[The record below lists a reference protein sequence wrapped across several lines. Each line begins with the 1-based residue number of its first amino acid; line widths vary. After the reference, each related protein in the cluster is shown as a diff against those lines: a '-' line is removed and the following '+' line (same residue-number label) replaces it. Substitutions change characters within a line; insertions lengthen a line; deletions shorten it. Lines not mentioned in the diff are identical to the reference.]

1 MPGGRCEPGRAP
13 WKGSWGESGTEPWEM
28 QKPSCLPALQCPS
41 HPPALS
47 HVAPSRALP
56 WSRQGRGALRCLHP
70 PLKGRSSAIWSDWA
84 PFCALFLY

>member
-41 HPPALS
+41 HPPSPDPRGSQQSPSLVPTGAGGTQ
-47 HVAPSRALP
+47 VPAPTPEGEKL
-56 WSRQGRGALRCLHP
+56 GHME
-70 PLKGRSSAIWSDWA
+70 
-84 PFCALFLY
+84 